1 MENQKDKK
9 KKKVLMPFGL
19 RNKLMAAISMLLV
32 SSIMLVSSTYAWF
45 TLSTAPEVKGIS
57 TSVGANGNLEM
68 ALLTSGDA
76 DLNNGANTFENLDKI
91 TSAVGDSSA
100 ATNNLGKSNLTW
112 GNLVD
117 LSYQNATTNKNY
129 YGLDQ
134 IKLMPARL
142 NNEKKADGVAA
153 DPTKLVLTSPL
164 LTPKYGDDG
173 RVTEVNGATLFSAD
187 FDKVSNQGFK
197 AGNVATYGVRAVG
210 ESGNMSAQEK
220 GLRASKA
227 AYTSNLNTAKN
238 LVQASLETNM
248 QDLFNA
254 VLGLATGN
262 NYALTAP
269 QKTAIT
275 DLLNDINAGL
285 DKIDLAYG
293 DVLRAYAAHQ
303 LNAADYEAAM
313 KVVAV
318 PAVEKN
324 EVTGTE
330 AKPAVTVANGTYTQ
344 IKAVLDGKGVTV
356 PPEATG
362 FTDAVVNLTNMKG
375 VVTAARNHVTA
386 EEYADAVKCLVDTTK
401 VKLNGLSLN
410 KPNPADAT
418 GNYDGTVWKWDTT
431 NNKVAV
437 DAVKLAQAGVATNA
451 IIDMQDDSGLFVGI
465 ADVTGNYSAIRNDV
479 NIDTDQLTM
488 EKATVTMKTSSTKTN
503 AVTDLIGGITANTN
517 TNGVVTYIT
526 DTYGYII
533 DLAVRTNATAS
544 NLLLASDGVQRVYTD
559 ASNTETM
566 GAGSTMTFESVK
578 NGTTPILQDAQVAK
592 LMTAIRVVFFDPDN
606 GSIYGIAQL
615 TGISSADGKTT
626 GKLALMNA
634 SVDDNGVM
642 KLTAKEGTDADKLM
656 ALQQNTATKIS
667 VLVYLDG
674 DTVDNS
680 MVANAE
686 QSVTGSLNLQFKSSA
701 ELKPMENSALK
712 NGTNN

>member
-68 ALLTSGDA
+68 ALLTSEGE
-76 DLNNGANTFENLDKI
+76 NTFENLDKI
-91 TSAVGDSSA
+91 TSAAGDSA
-100 ATNNLGKSNLTW
+100 KELNVKNLTW

-117 LSYQNATTNKNY
+117 LSYSADNNATNF
-129 YGLDQ
+129 YGLDKIQ
-134 IKLMPARL
+134 LMPARL
-142 NNEKKADGVAA
+142 NNEGAGL
-153 DPTKLVLTSPL
+153 TKLVLTSPL
-164 LTPKYGDDG
+164 LTPTYGDDG
-173 RVTEVNGATLFSAD
+173 RVKDITGTTLFSA
-187 FDKVSNQGFK
+187 KLAEGGQGFV
-197 AGNVATYGVRAVG
+197 AGTENTYGVRAVG

-227 AYTSNLNTAKN
+227 AYTSNLNAAKN

-248 QDLFNA
+248 QNLFNA
-254 VLGLATGN
+254 VLGLATEN
-262 NYALTAP
+262 NYVLTET

-275 DLLNDINAGL
+275 NLLNDINAGL

-293 DVLRAYAAHQ
+293 DVLRAYAANK
-303 LNAADYEAAM
+303 LGAADYEAAM
-313 KVVAV
+313 KSVAV
-318 PAVEKN
+318 EAN
-324 EVTGTE
+324 EEDST
-330 AKPAVTVANGTYTQ
+330 PAVTVANGTYTQ

-356 PPEATG
+356 PTEATG

-503 AVTDLIGGITANTN
+503 AVTNLIGGITANTN
-517 TNGVVTYIT
+517 TIGVVTYIT

-533 DLAVRTNATAS
+533 DLAVRTNATDS

-559 ASNTETM
+559 ASNTATM

-578 NGTTPILQDAQVAK
+578 DGINPILQDAQVAK

>member
-68 ALLTSGDA
+68 ALLTSGTDE
-76 DLNNGANTFENLDKI
+76 NSNTFKNLDKI

-117 LSYQNATTNKNY
+117 LSYKADNSNNF
-129 YGLDQ
+129 YGLDKIQ
-134 IKLMPARL
+134 LMPARL
-142 NNEKKADGVAA
+142 NNEKADGNTNL
-153 DPTKLVLTSPL
+153 TKLVLTSPL
-164 LTPKYGDDG
+164 LTPTYGNDG
-173 RVTEVNGATLFSAD
+173 RVKDITGTTLFSA
-187 FDKVSNQGFK
+187 KLAEGGQGFV
-197 AGNVATYGVRAVG
+197 AGTENTYGVRAVG

-227 AYTSNLNTAKN
+227 AYTSNLNAAKN

-248 QDLFNA
+248 QNLFNA

-262 NYALTAP
+262 NYVLNET

-275 DLLNDINAGL
+275 NLLDGIDAGL

-293 DVLRAYAAHQ
+293 DVLRAYAANK
-303 LNAADYEAAM
+303 LGAADYEAAM
-313 KVVAV
+313 KLEAVA
-318 PAVEKN
+318 ADEAN
-324 EVTGTE
+324 GT
-330 AKPAVTVANGTYTQ
+330 PAVTVANGTYTQ
-344 IKAVLDGKGVTV
+344 IKTVLEGKGVAAPT
-356 PPEATG
+356 EATA
-362 FTDAVVNLTNMKG
+362 FTGAVDKLTAMRAA
-375 VVTAARNHVTA
+375 VTTARGHVTN

-431 NNKVAV
+431 NNKVSV
-437 DAVKLAQAGVATNA
+437 DAVKLAKAGVATNA

-479 NIDTDQLTM
+479 NINTDQLTL
-488 EKATVTMKTSSTKTN
+488 ENATVTMKTSSTKTN

-517 TNGVVTYIT
+517 TTGVVTYIT

-533 DLAVRTNATAS
+533 DLAVRTNATDS

-559 ASNTETM
+559 ASNTATM
-566 GAGSTMTFESVK
+566 GAGSTMTFKSVM

-592 LMTAIRVVFFDPDN
+592 LMTAIRVVFFDPES
-606 GSIYGIAQL
+606 GTIYGIAQL

-626 GKLALMNA
+626 GKLALMDA
-634 SVDDNGVM
+634 TVDANGVM
-642 KLTAKEGTDADKLM
+642 TLTARTADVDKLM
-656 ALQQNTATKIS
+656 ALQQNTATRIS

-674 DTVDNS
+674 DMVDNG

-686 QSVTGSLNLQFKSSA
+686 KSVTGSLNLQFKSSA

>member
-68 ALLTSGDA
+68 ALLTSGTDEES
-76 DLNNGANTFENLDKI
+76 NTFKNLDKI

-117 LSYQNATTNKNY
+117 LSYKADNTNNF
-129 YGLDQ
+129 YGLDKIQ
-134 IKLMPARL
+134 LMPARL
-142 NNEKKADGVAA
+142 NNEKADGNT
-153 DPTKLVLTSPL
+153 DLTKLVLTSPL
-164 LTPKYGDDG
+164 LTPTYGNDG
-173 RVTEVNGATLFSAD
+173 RVKDITGTTLFSA
-187 FDKVSNQGFK
+187 KLAEGGQGFV
-197 AGNVATYGVRAVG
+197 AGNENTYGVRAVG

-227 AYTSNLNTAKN
+227 AYTSNQNAAKN

-248 QDLFNA
+248 QNLFNA
-254 VLGLATGN
+254 VLGLATKD
-262 NYALTAP
+262 NYVLKDNEVA
-269 QKTAIT
+269 AIT
-275 DLLNDINAGL
+275 SLLNGIEAGL

-318 PAVEKN
+318 PAVEKD

-330 AKPAVTVANGTYTQ
+330 AKPAVTVANGTYTE
-344 IKAVLDGKGVTV
+344 IVSKLDNVNV
-356 PPEATG
+356 PTEAKD
-362 FTDAVVNLTNMKG
+362 FTDAVTNLTTMKQN
-375 VVTAARNHVTA
+375 VTTARSYVTAKDYTN
-386 EEYADAVKCLVDTTK
+386 AVKCLVDTTK

-479 NIDTDQLTM
+479 NIDTDQLTL
-488 EKATVTMKTSSTKTN
+488 ENATVTMKTSSTKTN
-503 AVTDLIGGITANTN
+503 AVTGLMNGITASTD
-517 TNGVVTYIT
+517 TDGVVTYIT

-559 ASNTETM
+559 ASNTATM
-566 GAGSTMTFESVK
+566 GAGSTMTFKSVM
-578 NGTTPILQDAQVAK
+578 NGTTPILQDEQVAK
-592 LMTAIRVVFFDPDN
+592 LMTAIRVVFFDPESGN
-606 GSIYGIAQL
+606 IYGIAQL
-615 TGISSADGKTT
+615 TGISSADGTTT
-626 GKLALMNA
+626 GKLALMDA
-634 SVDDNGVM
+634 TVDDNGVM

-656 ALQQNTATKIS
+656 ALQQNTATRIS

-701 ELKPMENSALK
+701 DLIPMENSALK

>member
-68 ALLTSGDA
+68 ALLTSE
-76 DLNNGANTFENLDKI
+76 GANTFENLDKI
-91 TSAVGDSSA
+91 TSAAGDSA
-100 ATNNLGKSNLTW
+100 KELNVKNLTW

-117 LSYQNATTNKNY
+117 LSYKANNTNNF
-129 YGLDQ
+129 YGLDKIQ
-134 IKLMPARL
+134 LMPARL
-142 NNEKKADGVAA
+142 NNEKADGNTN
-153 DPTKLVLTSPL
+153 PNKLVLTSPL
-164 LTPKYGDDG
+164 LTPTYGNDG
-173 RVTEVNGATLFSAD
+173 RVKDITGNTLFSAD
-187 FDKVSNQGFK
+187 FDKESNQGFK

-227 AYTSNLNTAKN
+227 AYTSNLNAAKN

-248 QDLFNA
+248 QNLFNA
-254 VLGLATGN
+254 VLGLATQDGYVLKDN
-262 NYALTAP
+262 EV
-269 QKTAIT
+269 TAINN
-275 DLLNDINAGL
+275 LLDGIAAGL

-303 LNAADYEAAM
+303 LNAAEYEAAM
-313 KVVAV
+313 KAIAV
-318 PAVEKN
+318 PAVEEN
-324 EVTGTE
+324 EETGTA

-344 IKAVLDGKGVTV
+344 IKDKLEENGASIPTTGAEAFTTAVRDLADMRTAVT
-356 PPEATG
+356 
-362 FTDAVVNLTNMKG
+362 
-375 VVTAARNHVTA
+375 TAKEHVTSK
-386 EEYADAVKCLVDTTK
+386 EYAAAVKCLVDTTK

-410 KPNPADAT
+410 KPENAGADSDYT
-418 GNYDGTVWKWDTT
+418 NTVWTWKTDE
-431 NNKVAV
+431 NGQNGKVSV
-437 DAVKLAQAGVATNA
+437 DAVKLAKAGVVTNA

-479 NIDTDQLTM
+479 NINTDQLTL
-488 EKATVTMKTSSTKTN
+488 ENTTVTMKTSSTKTN

-517 TNGVVTYIT
+517 TTGVVTYIT

-533 DLAVRTNATAS
+533 DLAVRTNATDS

-559 ASNTETM
+559 ASNTATM
-566 GAGSTMTFESVK
+566 GAGSTMTFKSVM

-606 GSIYGIAQL
+606 GNIYGIAQL
-615 TGISSADGKTT
+615 TGISSADGETT

-680 MVANAE
+680 MVANDE

>member
-197 AGNVATYGVRAVG
+197 AGNVDTYGVRAVG
-210 ESGNMSAQEK
+210 ESGDMSPQAK
-220 GLRASKA
+220 GLMASQA
-227 AYTSNLNTAKN
+227 AYTSNLNAAKN

-254 VLGLATGN
+254 VLGLATTDG
-262 NYALTAP
+262 YKLKEVE
-269 QKTAIT
+269 KTAIT
-275 DLLNDINAGL
+275 NLLDGIGAGL

-293 DVLRAYAAHQ
+293 DVLRAYAANQ

-313 KVVAV
+313 KVA
-318 PAVEKN
+318 AVEAN
-324 EVTGTE
+324 VEDGT
-330 AKPAVTVANGTYTQ
+330 PAVTVANGTYTQ
-344 IKAVLDGKGVTV
+344 IVSKLNNVTV
-356 PPEATG
+356 PTEDNA
-362 FTDAVVNLTNMKG
+362 FTSAVRDLTTMKSA
-375 VVTAARNHVTA
+375 VTTARDHVTKQ
-386 EEYADAVKCLVDTTK
+386 EYAEAVKCLVDTTK
-401 VKLNGLSLN
+401 VELNGLSLN

-418 GNYDGTVWKWDTT
+418 GNYDGTVWKWDTKK
-431 NNKVAV
+431 NEVDV
-437 DAVKLAQAGVATNA
+437 DAAKLLKAGVGSNA
-451 IIDMQDDSGLFVGI
+451 IIDMQSGSGLFVGI
-465 ADVTGNYSAIRNDV
+465 ADVTGNYSAIRNDMTISV
-479 NIDTDQLTM
+479 PSADFDLTD
-488 EKATVTMKTSSTKTN
+488 ATVTMKTSSTVATPN
-503 AVTDLIGGITANTN
+503 DVTKLIKGITANGDTD
-517 TNGVVTYIT
+517 GVVKYIT
-526 DTYGYII
+526 DAYGYII
-533 DLAVRTNATAS
+533 DLAVRTNATNS

-559 ASNTETM
+559 ASNTQTM

-578 NGTTPILQDAQVAK
+578 EGENAVLKDEQVAK

-642 KLTAKEGTDADKLM
+642 KLTAKEDGTDVEKATLM

-674 DTVDNS
+674 DMVDNG

-712 NGTNN
+712 NGTTN

>member
-68 ALLTSGDA
+68 ALLTSGTDEES
-76 DLNNGANTFENLDKI
+76 NTFKNLDKI

-100 ATNNLGKSNLTW
+100 ATGKTLATANLTW

-117 LSYQNATTNKNY
+117 LSYSADNTNNF
-129 YGLDQ
+129 YGLDKIQ
-134 IKLMPARL
+134 LMPARL
-142 NNEKKADGVAA
+142 NNEGADLA
-153 DPTKLVLTSPL
+153 KLVLTSPL
-164 LTPKYGDDG
+164 LTPTYGNDG
-173 RVTEVNGATLFSAD
+173 RVKDITGTTLFSAK
-187 FDKVSNQGFK
+187 FAEGGQGFV
-197 AGNVATYGVRAVG
+197 AGTENTYGVRAVG

-227 AYTSNLNTAKN
+227 AYTSNLNAAKN

-248 QDLFNA
+248 QNLFNA
-254 VLGLATGN
+254 VLGLATEN
-262 NYALTAP
+262 NYVLTDP

-275 DLLNDINAGL
+275 NLLNDIDAGL
-285 DKIDLAYG
+285 AKIDLAYG
-293 DVLRAYAAHQ
+293 DVLRVYAAKQ
-303 LNAADYEAAM
+303 LGAADYEATM
-313 KVVAV
+313 KLVAV
-318 PAVEKN
+318 EAN
-324 EVTGTE
+324 EENGT
-330 AKPAVTVANGTYTQ
+330 PAVTVANGTYTQ

-356 PPEATG
+356 PTEATD
-362 FTDAVVNLTNMKG
+362 FNTAVENLAEMKAN
-375 VVTAARNHVTA
+375 VTEAKGYVESSNYT
-386 EEYADAVKCLVDTTK
+386 DAVKCLVDTTK
-401 VKLNGLSLN
+401 VELNGLSLN
-410 KPNPADAT
+410 KPANASADSDYT
-418 GNYDGTVWKWDTT
+418 NTVWKWDTT

-437 DAVKLAQAGVATNA
+437 DAIKLAQAGVASNA
-451 IIDMQDDSGLFVGI
+451 IIDMKDGSGLFVGI

-488 EKATVTMKTSSTKTN
+488 ENATVTMKTSSTKTN
-503 AVTDLIGGITANTN
+503 AVTALINGIKANTD
-517 TNGVVTYIT
+517 TTGVVTYIT

-533 DLAVRTNATAS
+533 DLAVRTNATDS
-544 NLLLASDGVQRVYTD
+544 DLLLASDGVQRVYTD

-578 NGTTPILQDAQVAK
+578 NGITPILQDAQVAK
-592 LMTAIRVVFFDPDN
+592 LMTAIRVVFFDPESGN
-606 GSIYGIAQL
+606 IYGIAQL

-626 GKLALMNA
+626 GKLALMTA
-634 SVDDNGVM
+634 TVDANGVM
-642 KLTAKEGTDADKLM
+642 TLTAKTGEGADKLM
-656 ALQQNTATKIS
+656 DLQQNTATRIS

-701 ELKPMENSALK
+701 DLVPMQNSALK